1 MSLKGIDISAAQD
14 IDVSGLSVDFVVI
27 KATGGTGYVNN
38 KCDTNYQQAKN
49 AGKLKGVYHY
59 YSDVYGVM

>member
-49 AGKLKGVYHY
+49 AGKLLL
-59 YSDVYGVM
+59 